1 VTTDTQLQREILK
14 KKIGQAVKLTV
25 WRKGQTIE
33 IPVTTGELPNE
44 IARASNEIVPRE
56 QGPPEDVGKLG
67 LQVQDITK
75 EISERLH
82 LGDAKGV
89 IVTDV
94 ADNSIAA
101 AQGIE
106 REDVITE
113 VDGKSVTNVRSF
125 REALGKA
132 DPKRGVLLYLDRQG
146 SKTFAVLKANTQ

>member
-1 VTTDTQLQREILK
+1 M
-14 KKIGQAVKLTV
+14 
-25 WRKGQTIE
+25 
-33 IPVTTGELPNE
+33 
-44 IARASNEIVPRE
+44 
-56 QGPPEDVGKLG
+56 
-67 LQVQDITK
+67 QDITK

-82 LGDAKGV
+82 LGDAHGV

-125 REALGKA
+125 REALSKA